1 MFSYSNTL
9 LPCPL
14 LPTTPFYCYNLIK
27 YVVQSLCYIPAGESN
42 VLGEGGEDT
51 ELKQSREEPG
61 DKQSPE
67 KCKQTK
73 QINIKLALA
82 PKAT

>member
-1 MFSYSNTL
+1 
-9 LPCPL
+9 
-14 LPTTPFYCYNLIK
+14 
-27 YVVQSLCYIPAGESN
+27 

>member
-1 MFSYSNTL
+1 M
-9 LPCPL
+9 
-14 LPTTPFYCYNLIK
+14 
-27 YVVQSLCYIPAGESN
+27 
-42 VLGEGGEDT
+42 LGEGVEDV

-67 KCKQTK
+67 KCKRTK